1 MFRHIVLFA
10 FDDSKFASKA
20 EKEKQLTKIKT
31 ALEALVQTIDC
42 LSELKVYFNENPDEA
57 YDFMLEA
64 YLPTAEDLPTYAL
77 HPEHLKVAKELV
89 KPYLKS
95 RACVDFNQ

>member
-10 FDDSKFASKA
+10 LDKDKFASKA
-20 EKEKQLTKIKT
+20 EKEKQLEEIKT
-31 ALEALVQTIDC
+31 ALEALPKVIDS
-42 LSELKVYFNENPDEA
+42 LSELRVYFNENPDES

-64 YLPTAEDLPTYAL
+64 YLPTAEDLPSYAL
-77 HPEHLKVAKELV
+77 HPEHIKVAKELV
-89 KPYLKS
+89 KPYIKS